1 MNKTWKRQVF
11 RHTALYTAIL
21 MFSHT
26 GGGGGAQAQTQ
37 TQTHKY
43 AIVMN
48 GQNLPEVKWG
58 QDYKKLAQKS
68 NERQFTHT
76 TNFHIKKNVT
86 LSFNNI
92 DEVVAEKKDV
102 VVFGTATYLPPYG
115 KVSGFDADKL
125 KKRGDALG
133 WIKTTKPGLVGY
145 SYEGVTCQN
154 NYNNASS
161 GCPELIYKTQFSF
174 GQQGLKK
181 KTTGGLDIAED
192 KSRDN
197 SPIYK
202 LQDYPGLGVSFNL
215 SSESLVKSI
224 KYNKIISSFSEGVT
238 QQNGTQNQ
246 HKDKNLVY
254 TTGDYQYKNKYS
266 SRYVGQNEHSA
277 IAFYLNAKL
286 HLLDKKNIKN
296 IAQGKTVNLGTL
308 KSYVEPTAEWKNK
321 RQNYFQGN
329 WTFED
334 KGTVSVKLKLPEV
347 KAGRCVNKNN
357 PNPNAKA
364 PSPAL
369 TAPALWFGP
378 VQNGKVQMYSASV
391 STYPDSSSSQIFLQ
405 NLSRKDDTSKPGRYS
420 LKPLSTSEIKSKE
433 PNFTGRQTIIR
444 LDGRVQQIKLGQSN
458 NEVVG
463 FNGNSNNATFGIVS
477 EGSFMPD
484 TSEWKKVL
492 LPWTVR
498 VFADD
503 SKFKEFNKEEKDN
516 KPKYSQKYRSRDNG
530 KRERNLGDI
539 VNSPIVAVGG
549 YLATSAN
556 DGMVHIFKKGNGG
569 DERNYSLKLSYIPG
583 TMPRK
588 DIENKDSTL
597 AKELRAF
604 AEKGYVGDRYGVD
617 GGFVLRQVNLNGKD
631 HVFMFG
637 AMGFGGRGAY
647 ALDLTKADGS
657 DPTKASL
664 FDVKDNG
671 NNGNNGNN
679 RVELGYT
686 VGTPQI
692 GKTHNGKYAA
702 FLASGYATKKI
713 DDPTNKTALYVYD
726 LENNGNLIKK
736 IEVKDGKGG
745 LSSPTLVD
753 KDLDGTVDIA
763 YAGDRGGKMYRFDL
777 SGQSP
782 DQWTVRP
789 IFEGTKPITSAPAIS
804 QLKDKRVVIFG
815 TGSDLSEED
824 VDNMEEQYIY
834 GIFDDDTATT
844 GTVNF
849 SGSGGGLLE
858 QVLSRDN
865 DNKTLFLTDYK
876 RSDGSGSKGWVV
888 KLKDG
893 QRVTV
898 KPTVVL
904 RTAFVTIRKYNDGGC
919 GAETAIL
926 GINTADGGK
935 LTKKS
940 ARPIVPDANKDVAQY
955 SGHKQTTKGK
965 SIPIGCMQKGNEIVC
980 PNGYVYDK
988 PVNVRYLDEKKT
1000 DGFST
1005 TADGDAGGS
1014 GIDPAGKR
1022 SGKNNR
1028 CFSQKGV
1035 RTLLMNDL
1043 DSLDITGPTCGMKR
1057 ISWRE
1062 VFY

>member
-1 MNKTWKRQVF
+1 MNNQK
-11 RHTALYTAIL
+11 
-21 MFSHT
+21 
-26 GGGGGAQAQTQ
+26 
-37 TQTHKY
+37 
-43 AIVMN
+43 
-48 GQNLPEVKWG
+48 LPEVKREG
-58 QDYKKLAQKS
+58 SYS
-68 NERQFTHT
+68 
-76 TNFHIKKNVT
+76 T
-86 LSFNNI
+86 LREKDRKRKFDFNANNGGGGSVSFNNS
-92 DEVVAEKKDV
+92 DELVSRQNGTA
-102 VVFGTATYLPPYG
+102 VFGTATYLPPYG
-115 KVSGFDADKL
+115 KVSGFDDKRL
-125 KKRGDALG
+125 KERGNAVN
-133 WIKTTKPGLVGY
+133 WIHTTHPGLIGY
-145 SYEGVTCQN
+145 SYAGVVCRNST
-154 NYNNASS
+154 
-161 GCPELIYKTQFSF
+161 GCPQLVYKTRFSF
-174 GQQGLKK
+174 DNTGLAKNA
-181 KTTGGLDIAED
+181 GMLDSHPD
-192 KSRDN
+192 PSREN

-202 LQDYPGLGVSFNL
+202 LKDYPWLGVSFNL
-215 SSESLVKSI
+215 GSENTVKNSQSSNRL
-224 KYNKIISSFSEGVT
+224 ISSFSE
-238 QQNGTQNQ
+238 NNNNQ
-246 HKDKNLVY
+246 TIVSTTESHPISLGDGQREHTAVVY
-254 TTGDYQYKNKYS
+254 
-266 SRYVGQNEHSA
+266 
-277 IAFYLNAKL
+277 YLNAKL
-286 HLLDKKNIKN
+286 HLLNKKQIQNITD
-296 IAQGKTVNLGTL
+296 KTVQLGVL
-308 KSYVEPTAEWKNK
+308 KPSIDVKTQRTGFGGILSFWASWDIKDTGQIP
-321 RQNYFQGN
+321 
-329 WTFED
+329 
-334 KGTVSVKLKLPEV
+334 VKLGLQQV
-347 KAGRCVNKNN
+347 KAGRCVNANN
-357 PNPNAKA
+357 PNKSTKA

-391 STYPDSSSSQIFLQ
+391 STYPDSSSSRIYLQ
-405 NLSRKDDTSKPGRYS
+405 NLKRKDDPGRPGRYS
-420 LKPLSTSEIKSKE
+420 LATLNKSDIESRE
-433 PNFTGRQTIIR
+433 PTFTGRQTVIR
-444 LDGRVQQIKLGQSN
+444 LDKGVHQIKLKG
-458 NEVVG
+458 NEVEG
-463 FNGNSNNATFGIVS
+463 FKGNNGNDTFGIVS

-484 TSEWKKVL
+484 ASEWKKVL

-498 VFADD
+498 GFADD
-503 SKFKEFNKEEKDN
+503 SKFKAFNKEKNNDN
-516 KPKYSQKYRSRDNG
+516 KPKYSQRYRIRENGNNG
-530 KRERNLGDI
+530 KRDLGDI
-539 VNSPIVAVGG
+539 VNSPIVAVGE

-569 DERNYSLKLSYIPG
+569 DARDYSLKLSYIPG

-588 DIENKDSTL
+588 DIQSQDSTL

-617 GGFVLRQVNLNGKD
+617 GGFVLRQVNNLNGQD
-631 HVFMFG
+631 RVFMFG

-647 ALDLTKADGS
+647 ALDLTKADGN

-702 FLASGYATKKI
+702 FLASGYATKEI
-713 DDPTNKTALYVYD
+713 TSGENKTALYVYD
-726 LENNGNLIKK
+726 LENNNGTPIAK
-736 IEVKDGKGG
+736 IEVPNGKGG

-753 KDLDGTVDIA
+753 KDLDGTIDIA

-777 SGQSP
+777 SSQSP

-815 TGSDLSEED
+815 TGSDLSEDD
-824 VDNMEEQYIY
+824 VDKMDEQYIY
-834 GIFDDDTATT
+834 GIFDDDTETT
-844 GTVNF
+844 GNVKVYLK
-849 SGSGGGLLE
+849 GLGGGLLE
-858 QVLSRDN
+858 QHLTQED
-865 DNKTLFLTDYK
+865 KTLFLTDYK
-876 RSDGSGSKGWVV
+876 RSDGSGNKGWVV

-904 RTAFVTIRKYNDGGC
+904 RTAFVTIHKYTGNDKC

-940 ARPIVPDANKDVAQY
+940 ARPIVPDANTKVAQY
-955 SGHKQTTKGK
+955 SGDKKTSSGK

-1062 VFY
+1062 VFF

>member
-1 MNKTWKRQVF
+1 
-11 RHTALYTAIL
+11 
-21 MFSHT
+21 
-26 GGGGGAQAQTQ
+26 
-37 TQTHKY
+37 
-43 AIVMN
+43 MN
-48 GQNLPEVKWG
+48 GQKLPEVKNG
-58 QDYKKLAQKS
+58 NQGNQRNQRQATFTTNFSGTKKNTTFAFNNTDDVVAQKS
-68 NERQFTHT
+68 ST
-76 TNFHIKKNVT
+76 
-86 LSFNNI
+86 
-92 DEVVAEKKDV
+92 

-115 KVSGFDADKL
+115 KVSGFDENGL
-125 KKRGDALG
+125 KERGDAVG
-133 WIKTTKPGLVGY
+133 WIGTTHPGLIGY
-145 SYEGVTCQN
+145 SYQGNTC
-154 NYNNASS
+154 SS
-161 GCPELIYKTQFSF
+161 GDCPELSYKTQFTF
-174 GQQGLKK
+174 GHQGLKK
-181 KTTGGLDIAED
+181 KTGGKLDIDAD

-202 LQDYPGLGVSFNL
+202 LSDNSWLGVSFNL
-215 SSESLVKSI
+215 SSESTAESKQNKKLV
-224 KYNKIISSFSEGVT
+224 SSFSENVT
-238 QQNGTQNQ
+238 QSNGTQGQN
-246 HKDKNLVY
+246 KDKNLVY
-254 TTGDYQYKNKYS
+254 NTDNQRHNNNNRVNQNS
-266 SRYVGQNEHSA
+266 SHAV
-277 IAFYLNAKL
+277 AFYLNAKL
-286 HLLDKKNIKN
+286 HLLDKKQINN
-296 IAQGKTVNLGTL
+296 IAQVKDLNLGAL
-308 KSYVEPTAEWKNK
+308 KTRIEPTDEWKNK
-321 RQNYFQGN
+321 RHL
-329 WTFED
+329 TFIVNQWEFKD
-334 KGTVSVKLKLPEV
+334 AGSVSVKLKLPEV
-347 KAGRCVNKNN
+347 KAGRCINANN
-357 PNPNAKA
+357 PNKSTKA

-391 STYPDSSSSQIFLQ
+391 STYPDSSSSRIFLQ
-405 NLSRKDDTSKPGRYS
+405 NLKRKNDSNRPGRHS
-420 LKPLSTSEIKSKE
+420 LETLSENEIKSKE
-433 PNFTGRQTIIR
+433 PSFTSRQTIIR
-444 LDGRVQQIKLGQSN
+444 LDGGVQQIKLGKNN
-458 NEVVG
+458 NEVTG
-463 FNGNSNNATFGIVS
+463 FNGNSNNATFGIVQ
-477 EGSFMPD
+477 EYGFKPND
-484 TSEWKKVL
+484 DEWKKVL

-498 VFADD
+498 GVNDD
-503 SKFKEFNKEEKDN
+503 QFKTFNQQSD
-516 KPKYSQKYRSRDNG
+516 KYSQRYRIRDNNKG
-530 KRERNLGDI
+530 ERNLGDI

-604 AEKGYVGDRYGVD
+604 AEKSYVGDRYGVD
-617 GGFVLRQVNLNGKD
+617 GGFVLRQVEWKGQNR
-631 HVFMFG
+631 VFMFG

-647 ALDLTKADGS
+647 ALDLSKIDS
-657 DPTKASL
+657 NNPTAVSL
-664 FDVKDNG
+664 FDVKHDKNG
-671 NNGNNGNN
+671 NNG
-679 RVELGYT
+679 VKLGYT

-692 GKTHNGKYAA
+692 GKTHNDKYAA
-702 FLASGYATKKI
+702 FLASGYATK
-713 DDPTNKTALYVYD
+713 DVNSNDNTTALYVYD
-726 LENNGNLIKK
+726 LESSGNLITK
-736 IEVKDGKGG
+736 IEVPGGKGG

-763 YAGDRGGKMYRFDL
+763 YAGDRGGSMYRFDL
-777 SGQSP
+777 SNQDP
-782 DQWTVRP
+782 NQWSVRA

-815 TGSDLSEED
+815 TGSDLSEDD
-824 VDNMEEQYIY
+824 VLSTDEQHIY
-834 GIFDDDTATT
+834 GIFDNDTNT
-844 GTVNF
+844 GTAQDGQGN
-849 SGSGGGLLE
+849 GLLE
-858 QVLSRDN
+858 QVLKKDGN
-865 DNKTLFLTDYK
+865 TLFLSDYK
-876 RSDGSGSKGWVV
+876 RSNGSGDKGWVV
-888 KLKDG
+888 KLEAG

-904 RTAFVTIRKYNDGGC
+904 RTAFVTIHKYTGNDKC

-940 ARPIVPDANKDVAQY
+940 ARPIVPAANSKVAQY
-955 SGHKQTTKGK
+955 SGDKKTSSGK
-965 SIPIGCMQKGNEIVC
+965 SIPIGCMEKDNGIVC

-1014 GIDPAGKR
+1014 GIDPDGKR

>member
-1 MNKTWKRQVF
+1 MNAQNQPEVRQ
-11 RHTALYTAIL
+11 
-21 MFSHT
+21 
-26 GGGGGAQAQTQ
+26 
-37 TQTHKY
+37 
-43 AIVMN
+43 N
-48 GQNLPEVKWG
+48 GQ
-58 QDYKKLAQKS
+58 YS
-68 NERQFTHT
+68 
-76 TNFHIKKNVT
+76 T
-86 LSFNNI
+86 LREKDRKRKYIHHNYTQGGSSVSFDNS
-92 DEVVAEKKDV
+92 DELVSQQSGTA
-102 VVFGTATYLPPYG
+102 VFGTATYLPPYG
-115 KVSGFDADKL
+115 KVSGFDDKRL
-125 KKRGDALG
+125 KERGNAVN
-133 WIKTTKPGLVGY
+133 WIHTTHPGLIGY
-145 SYEGVTCQN
+145 SYTGVVCRDST
-154 NYNNASS
+154 
-161 GCPELIYKTQFSF
+161 GCPKLVYKTRFSF
-174 GQQGLKK
+174 DNPDLAK
-181 KTTGGLDIAED
+181 TGGVLNRHTEP
-192 KSRDN
+192 SREN

-202 LQDYPGLGVSFNL
+202 LKDHPWLGVSFNL
-215 SSESLVKSI
+215 SAEGTTKDGKTINKLV
-224 KYNKIISSFSEGVT
+224 SSFNENNNNQTIVSTTEGSPIS
-238 QQNGTQNQ
+238 
-246 HKDKNLVY
+246 L
-254 TTGDYQYKNKYS
+254 GD
-266 SRYVGQNEHSA
+266 GQREHTA
-277 IAFYLNAKL
+277 MAYYLNAKL
-286 HLLDKKNIKN
+286 HLLDKKQIQNITD
-296 IAQGKTVNLGTL
+296 KTVQLGVL
-308 KSYVEPTAEWKNK
+308 KPSIDVRKGAGLLSYWARWDIKDDGQIP
-321 RQNYFQGN
+321 
-329 WTFED
+329 
-334 KGTVSVKLKLPEV
+334 VKLDLQQV
-347 KAGRCVNKNN
+347 KAGRCINANN
-357 PNPNAKA
+357 PNKSTKA

-444 LDGRVQQIKLGQSN
+444 LDSGVREIKLDRSN
-458 NEVVG
+458 EATG
-463 FNGNSNNATFGIVS
+463 LNGNDGKNETFGIVS

-484 TSEWKKVL
+484 ASEWKKVL

-498 VFADD
+498 GFADD
-503 SKFKEFNKEEKDN
+503 SKFKAFNKEKNNDN
-516 KPKYSQKYRSRDNG
+516 KPKYSQKYRSRDSS
-530 KRERNLGDI
+530 KHERDLGDI

-588 DIENKDSTL
+588 DIQSQESTL

-617 GGFVLRQVNLNGKD
+617 GGFVLRRITDDQDKQK
-631 HVFMFG
+631 HFFMFG

-647 ALDLTKADGS
+647 ALDLSKIDNSNPAGVS
-657 DPTKASL
+657 M
-664 FDVKDNG
+664 FDVKNDNG
-671 NNGNNGNN
+671 
-679 RVELGYT
+679 VKLGYT

-702 FLASGYATKKI
+702 FLASGYATKDI
-713 DDPTNKTALYVYD
+713 NNDENKTALYVYD
-726 LENNGNLIKK
+726 LENNNGTPIAK
-736 IEVKDGKGG
+736 INVPDGKGG

-753 KDLDGTVDIA
+753 KDLDGTIDIA
-763 YAGDRGGKMYRFDL
+763 YAGDRSGKMYRFDL
-777 SGQSP
+777 SGNDPTKWS
-782 DQWTVRP
+782 VRT
-789 IFEGTKPITSAPAIS
+789 IFEGDKPITSAPAIS

-824 VDNMEEQYIY
+824 VDKKDEQYIY
-834 GIFDDDTATT
+834 GIFDDDTETT
-844 GTVNF
+844 GNVKVDLK
-849 SGSGGGLLE
+849 GLGGGLLE
-858 QVLSRDN
+858 QHLTQED
-865 DNKTLFLTDYK
+865 KTLFLTDYK

-888 KLKDG
+888 KLNGG

-940 ARPIVPDANKDVAQY
+940 ARPIVPEANQAVAQY
-955 SGHKQTTKGK
+955 SGHKKTSSGK
-965 SIPIGCMQKGNEIVC
+965 SIPIGCMEKDNGIVC

-1014 GIDPAGKR
+1014 GTFKEGKKPAR
-1022 SGKNNR
+1022 NNR
-1028 CFSQKGV
+1028 CFSGKGV

>member
-26 GGGGGAQAQTQ
+26 GGGGGQAQA
-37 TQTHKY
+37 QTHKY

-48 GQNLPEVKWG
+48 NQKLPEVKREG
-58 QDYKKLAQKS
+58 SYS
-68 NERQFTHT
+68 
-76 TNFHIKKNVT
+76 T
-86 LSFNNI
+86 LREKDRKRKFDFNANNGGGGSVSFNNS
-92 DEVVAEKKDV
+92 DELVSRQNGTA
-102 VVFGTATYLPPYG
+102 VFGTATYLPPYG
-115 KVSGFDADKL
+115 KVSGFDDKRL
-125 KKRGDALG
+125 KERGNAVN
-133 WIKTTKPGLVGY
+133 WIHTTHPGLIGY
-145 SYEGVTCQN
+145 SYAGVVCRNST
-154 NYNNASS
+154 
-161 GCPELIYKTQFSF
+161 GCPQLVYKTRFSF
-174 GQQGLKK
+174 DNTGLAKNA
-181 KTTGGLDIAED
+181 GMLDSHPD
-192 KSRDN
+192 PSREN

-202 LQDYPGLGVSFNL
+202 LKDYPWLGVSFNL
-215 SSESLVKSI
+215 GSENTVKNSQSSNRL
-224 KYNKIISSFSEGVT
+224 ISSFSE
-238 QQNGTQNQ
+238 NNNNQ
-246 HKDKNLVY
+246 TIVSTTESHPISLGDGQREHTAVVY
-254 TTGDYQYKNKYS
+254 
-266 SRYVGQNEHSA
+266 
-277 IAFYLNAKL
+277 YLNAKL
-286 HLLDKKNIKN
+286 HLLNKKQIQNITD
-296 IAQGKTVNLGTL
+296 KTVQLGVL
-308 KSYVEPTAEWKNK
+308 KPSIDVKTQRTGFGGILSFWASWDIKDTGQIP
-321 RQNYFQGN
+321 
-329 WTFED
+329 
-334 KGTVSVKLKLPEV
+334 VKLGLQQV
-347 KAGRCVNKNN
+347 KAGRCVNANN
-357 PNPNAKA
+357 PNKSTKA

-369 TAPALWFGP
+369 TAPALWFGAG
-378 VQNGKVQMYSASV
+378 QDGKAEMYSASV
-391 STYPDSSSSQIFLQ
+391 STYPDSSSSRIYLQ
-405 NLSRKDDTSKPGRYS
+405 NLKRKTDSNRPGRYS
-420 LKPLSTSEIKSKE
+420 LADLSASDIQSKE
-433 PNFTGRQTIIR
+433 PTFTSRQTIIR
-444 LDGRVQQIKLGQSN
+444 LDGGVRHIQLDRN
-458 NEVVG
+458 NEVTS
-463 FNGNSNNATFGIVS
+463 FNGDNGTFGIVN
-477 EGSFMPD
+477 EGSVVPE
-484 TSEWKKVL
+484 SNEWKKVL

-498 VFADD
+498 GFADD
-503 SKFKEFNKEEKDN
+503 SKFKAFNKEKNNDN
-516 KPKYSQKYRSRDNG
+516 KPKYSQRYRIRENGNNG
-530 KRERNLGDI
+530 KRDLGDI
-539 VNSPIVAVGG
+539 VNSPIVAVGE

-569 DERNYSLKLSYIPG
+569 DARDYSLKLSYIPG

-588 DIENKDSTL
+588 DIQSQDSTL

-617 GGFVLRQVNLNGKD
+617 GGFVLRQVNNLNGQD
-631 HVFMFG
+631 RVFMFG

-647 ALDLTKADGS
+647 ALDLTKADGN

-702 FLASGYATKKI
+702 FLASGYATKEI
-713 DDPTNKTALYVYD
+713 TSGENKTALYVYD
-726 LENNGNLIKK
+726 LENNNGTPIAK
-736 IEVKDGKGG
+736 IEVPNGKGG

-753 KDLDGTVDIA
+753 KDLDGTIDIA

-777 SGQSP
+777 SSQSP

-815 TGSDLSEED
+815 TGSDLSEDD
-824 VDNMEEQYIY
+824 VDKMDEQYIY
-834 GIFDDDTATT
+834 GIFDDDTETT
-844 GTVNF
+844 GNVKVDLK
-849 SGSGGGLLE
+849 GLGGGLLE
-858 QVLSRDN
+858 QHLTQED
-865 DNKTLFLTDYK
+865 KTLFLTDYK
-876 RSDGSGSKGWVV
+876 RSDGSGNKGWVV

-904 RTAFVTIRKYNDGGC
+904 RTAFVTIHKYTGNDKC

-940 ARPIVPDANKDVAQY
+940 ARPIVPDANTKVAQY
-955 SGHKQTTKGK
+955 SGDKKTSSGK

-1062 VFY
+1062 IFY

>member
-1 MNKTWKRQVF
+1 NK
-11 RHTALYTAIL
+11 
-21 MFSHT
+21 
-26 GGGGGAQAQTQ
+26 
-37 TQTHKY
+37 
-43 AIVMN
+43 
-48 GQNLPEVKWG
+48 
-58 QDYKKLAQKS
+58 
-68 NERQFTHT
+68 
-76 TNFHIKKNVT
+76 
-86 LSFNNI
+86 
-92 DEVVAEKKDV
+92 
-102 VVFGTATYLPPYG
+102 
-115 KVSGFDADKL
+115 
-125 KKRGDALG
+125 
-133 WIKTTKPGLVGY
+133 
-145 SYEGVTCQN
+145 
-154 NYNNASS
+154 
-161 GCPELIYKTQFSF
+161 
-174 GQQGLKK
+174 
-181 KTTGGLDIAED
+181 
-192 KSRDN
+192 
-197 SPIYK
+197 
-202 LQDYPGLGVSFNL
+202 
-215 SSESLVKSI
+215 
-224 KYNKIISSFSEGVT
+224 
-238 QQNGTQNQ
+238 
-246 HKDKNLVY
+246 
-254 TTGDYQYKNKYS
+254 
-266 SRYVGQNEHSA
+266 
-277 IAFYLNAKL
+277 
-286 HLLDKKNIKN
+286 
-296 IAQGKTVNLGTL
+296 
-308 KSYVEPTAEWKNK
+308 
-321 RQNYFQGN
+321 
-329 WTFED
+329 
-334 KGTVSVKLKLPEV
+334 
-347 KAGRCVNKNN
+347 
-357 PNPNAKA
+357 PNPNNNTKV

-369 TAPALWFGP
+369 TAPALWFGAG
-378 VQNGKVQMYSASV
+378 QNGKVQMYSASV

-433 PNFTGRQTIIR
+433 PSFTGRQTIIR
-444 LDGRVQQIKLGQSN
+444 LDGGVREIKLDKN
-458 NEVVG
+458 NEVTG
-463 FNGNSNNATFGIVS
+463 LNGNDGKNDTFGIVS

-498 VFADD
+498 ASNDD
-503 SKFKEFNKEEKDN
+503 GQFNTFNKEEN
-516 KPKYSQKYRSRDNG
+516 NGKPKYSQKYRSRDNNKG
-530 KRERNLGDI
+530 ERNLGDI

-556 DGMVHIFKKGNGG
+556 DGMVHIFKKNGG
-569 DERNYSLKLSYIPG
+569 SDERSYNLKLSYIPG

-588 DIENKDSTL
+588 DIQSQDSTL

-617 GGFVLRQVNLNGKD
+617 GGFVLREVELSGKK

-647 ALDLTKADGS
+647 ALDLTKAENGN
-657 DPTKASL
+657 PTAVSL
-664 FDVKDNG
+664 FDVKNDDKN
-671 NNGNNGNN
+671 NNG
-679 RVELGYT
+679 VKLGYT

-692 GKTHNGKYAA
+692 GKTHDGKYAA
-702 FLASGYATKKI
+702 FLASGYATKDI
-713 DDPTNKTALYVYD
+713 DSQENKTALYVYD
-726 LENNGNLIKK
+726 LESNNGTPIAK
-736 IEVKDGKGG
+736 IEVTDGKGG

-763 YAGDRGGKMYRFDL
+763 YAGDRGGSMYRFDL
-777 SGQSP
+777 SGNDPTKWSAR
-782 DQWTVRP
+782 T
-789 IFEGTKPITSAPAIS
+789 IFQGTKPITSAPAIS

-824 VDNMEEQYIY
+824 VDKMDEQYIY

-844 GTVNF
+844 GSVNF
-849 SGSGGGLLE
+849 SGTGGGLLE
-858 QVLSRDN
+858 QHLTQE
-865 DNKTLFLTDYK
+865 NKTLFLTDYK
-876 RSDGSGSKGWVV
+876 RSDGSGSKGWMV
-888 KLKDG
+888 KLQPG

-904 RTAFVTIRKYNDGGC
+904 RTAFVTIHKYTGTDKC

-940 ARPIVPDANKDVAQY
+940 ARPIVPEANQAVAQY
-955 SGHKQTTKGK
+955 SGHKKGTNGK
-965 SIPIGCMQKGNEIVC
+965 SIPIGCMWKNNETVC

-1062 VFY
+1062 IFY